1 MRQSLAIAAAIL
13 SIGAAAPAAAA
24 DFKLDPDHTMAVFV
38 VNHLG
43 YSNMIGRFND
53 VSGTFSFDPAT
64 PEKAKISMA
73 IDTASVDTD
82 HKRRDDHLRGP
93 DFFNAQEFPQ
103 MTFESTKVE
112 VTGERTGK
120 VTGDLTLLGV
130 TKPVTLDVTF
140 NKMEPHPLP
149 PYNKVLTA
157 GFSVRGSIKRSD
169 FGMTYFLP
177 AVGDEIQL
185 MLEVEGAETK

>member
-1 MRQSLAIAAAIL
+1 MRQSLAIAAAFL

-157 GFSVRGSIKRSD
+157 GFSVRGTIKRSD

>member
-1 MRQSLAIAAAIL
+1 MRQSLAIAAAFL

-64 PEKAKISMA
+64 PEQAKISMA
-73 IDTASVDTD
+73 IDTASVDTN

-93 DFFNAQEFPQ
+93 DFFNAQEFPE
-103 MTFESTKVE
+103 MTFESTKVD

-157 GFSVRGSIKRSD
+157 GFSVRGTIKRSD

>member
-1 MRQSLAIAAAIL
+1 MLQSLSIAAAFL

-93 DFFNAQEFPQ
+93 DFFNSQEFPE
-103 MTFESTKVE
+103 MTFESTKVD

-157 GFSVRGSIKRSD
+157 GFSVRGTIKRSD

>member
-38 VNHLG
+38 VDHLG

-64 PEKAKISMA
+64 PEQAKISMV
-73 IDTASVDTD
+73 IDTASVDTN

-103 MTFESTKVE
+103 MTFESTKVD

-149 PYNKVLTA
+149 PYKKVLTA
-157 GFSVRGSIKRSD
+157 GFSVRGTIKRSD